1 MLHAGVGPDEACRR
15 LARVSAPSLLR
26 RCVALLLDWIAAL
39 LVTSLFTGGFGRGN
53 SFLTLGIFFVM
64 VTLPTA
70 FSGRTLGKTATSLA
84 VVGEDGR
91 PIGLV
96 RAALRTAL
104 VCLVVP
110 PLVMDEQRRGMHDV
124 FAHARVVRVR

>member
-1 MLHAGVGPDEACRR
+1 M
-15 LARVSAPSLLR
+15 SAPSLLR
-26 RCVALLLDWIAAL
+26 RCVALLFDWMAAM

-53 SFLTLGIFFVM
+53 SFVTLGIFFVM

-70 FSGRTLGKTATSLA
+70 FNGRTLGKLATSLA

-110 PLVMDEQRRGMHDV
+110 PLVMDEERRGMHDV
-124 FAHARVVRVR
+124 FAHARVISLR